1 MPDMEKIYGKHAVL
15 EAVAKRTDCV
25 LAVYADER
33 YYSEPVL
40 QGLSVKALGKDMIMK
55 LPKDAVHQG
64 IVAEISI
71 EKLLHD
77 FKTWKH
83 ELAEKD
89 AATCVVALAELNDPQ
104 NIGAI
109 IRSAVAFGASAILVQ
124 EHRGAGITAAT
135 VKVSVGTIFAV
146 PIVVVANL
154 NSALKDLQGKGF
166 WVYGLDME
174 GEPLNKEHFTKPT
187 AIVVGNEA
195 EGLREKTREHCDTML
210 AIPMAGPAE
219 SLNAASAATVALY
232 AWSTQNS

>member
-1 MPDMEKIYGKHAVL
+1 MEKIYGKHAVL
-15 EAVAKRTDCV
+15 EAVAKRPDCV
-25 LAVYADER
+25 LAIYADER

-40 QGLSVKALGKDMIMK
+40 QGLSVKALNKDMIMK

-64 IVAEISI
+64 IVAEINP
-71 EKLLHD
+71 EKLLRD

-83 ELAEKD
+83 ELGEISP
-89 AATCVVALAELNDPQ
+89 ATAVVALAELNDPQ

-109 IRSAVAFGASAILVQ
+109 IRSAVAFGASAILIQ

-135 VKVSVGTIFAV
+135 VKVSVGTIFTI
-146 PIVVVANL
+146 PIVVVSNL

-166 WVYGLDME
+166 WVYGLDIQGDVE
-174 GEPLNKEHFTKPT
+174 LNKENFTKPT
-187 AIVVGNEA
+187 VIVVGNEA
-195 EGLREKTREHCDTML
+195 EGMREKTREHCDTIL
-210 AIPMAGPAE
+210 TIPMKGPAE